1 LNTQWGGVTV
11 YWLIIGGAIA
21 LIVVIIIIEIRGAM
35 DRTEEK
41 LEEMHKILLQL
52 QESKDANVEG

>member
-1 LNTQWGGVTV
+1 M

-21 LIVVIIIIEIRGAM
+21 FIVVIIIFEIRGAM
-35 DRTEEK
+35 DRTEKK

-52 QESKDANVEG
+52 